1 MFRPLL
7 CAALMA
13 AAAAAAPAWA
23 QSKKTA
29 NCAAVS
35 FRPAENLPA
44 EGEVRAGHY
53 PARFGAI
60 DLIARVQAG
69 QPAYHV
75 LVNQQPLKM
84 LEGDIPKS
92 AYACL
97 NSRNIKTPPQRMDG
111 ACAGPRFRVAID
123 SSGKQKLVMLFA
135 LAGDEWRLCE
145 AGIPAAK

>member
-7 CAALMA
+7 AAVLLA
-13 AAAAAAPAWA
+13 AVAAAPAWA
-23 QSKKTA
+23 QSKKPA

-75 LVNQQPLKM
+75 LVNQQPLKR
-84 LEGDIPKS
+84 LDGEIPKS
-92 AYACL
+92 AHACL
-97 NSRNIKTPPQRMDG
+97 KSRNIQTPPKPVEG
-111 ACAGPRFRVAID
+111 ACAGPRFRVAVD

-145 AGIPAAK
+145 AGTPATR